1 METKIFEIS
10 WEVGNKVGGI
20 YTVLASKAKY
30 AKFSYGKN
38 YYVIGP
44 YLGPKSEAEFRIL
57 SWPKEFEVVKQ
68 NLEARGFK
76 IYYGEWE
83 IDGLPQGFLID
94 FRKTLETVNEIKY
107 ELWDRFRVDS
117 LRSGDDFNQPVA
129 WSRAVAEFIK
139 ELINNFP
146 ECKKCIFH
154 CHEWLSG
161 SVILFLKDY
170 NLPTIFTT
178 HATVLGRTLAE
189 NGINFYEFIQDIKE
203 DQEAYNYGVEAKHLL
218 EKAVAQHTAFMTTIS
233 NITAEEVRYFLK
245 REVDFLLPNG
255 FNLEKFPTFE
265 EISSSHRKNK
275 QAILEFLLF
284 FFSPYFKT
292 CQTKNAFLIF
302 TSGRK
307 EIKNKGFDITIKALG
322 KVNDIMKQNGIIRP
336 VFFFIFVP
344 SQVIDVDHEIL
355 ENLNS
360 YRSLEDLLSEL
371 SGEILTKLLHI
382 LIHEEKLSLENLFE
396 ESEIL
401 QITSTVKK
409 LKRNK
414 PAPLSTHILPPND
427 EILKLC
433 QSSGLNNKE
442 DDAVKVIIYPIY
454 LSQLDGFLNLS
465 YYDAING
472 FHLGIF
478 PSFYEPWGYTPLE
491 TLASGVMAITSDLSG
506 FGCYVHNK
514 NLLSDVNPGLW
525 ILKRRNLKDEEVV
538 DNLSKLLID
547 IIMMPRKDRIQNKYE
562 ARKLAS
568 YFDWKEMFGNYLTL
582 YDLVKKKYAS

>member
-1 METKIFEIS
+1 
-10 WEVGNKVGGI
+10 
-20 YTVLASKAKY
+20 
-30 AKFSYGKN
+30 
-38 YYVIGP
+38 
-44 YLGPKSEAEFRIL
+44 
-57 SWPKEFEVVKQ
+57 
-68 NLEARGFK
+68 
-76 IYYGEWE
+76 
-83 IDGLPQGFLID
+83 
-94 FRKTLETVNEIKY
+94 
-107 ELWDRFRVDS
+107 
-117 LRSGDDFNQPVA
+117 
-129 WSRAVAEFIK
+129 
-139 ELINNFP
+139 
-146 ECKKCIFH
+146 
-154 CHEWLSG
+154 
-161 SVILFLKDY
+161 
-170 NLPTIFTT
+170 
-178 HATVLGRTLAE
+178 
-189 NGINFYEFIQDIKE
+189 
-203 DQEAYNYGVEAKHLL
+203 
-218 EKAVAQHTAFMTTIS
+218 
-233 NITAEEVRYFLK
+233 
-245 REVDFLLPNG
+245 
-255 FNLEKFPTFE
+255 
-265 EISSSHRKNK
+265 
-275 QAILEFLLF
+275 
-284 FFSPYFKT
+284 
-292 CQTKNAFLIF
+292 
-302 TSGRK
+302 
-307 EIKNKGFDITIKALG
+307 
-322 KVNDIMKQNGIIRP
+322 
-336 VFFFIFVP
+336 
-344 SQVIDVDHEIL
+344 
-355 ENLNS
+355 
-360 YRSLEDLLSEL
+360 
-371 SGEILTKLLHI
+371 LLHI